1 MTTVLMI
8 HHQPDDIR
16 GIVEAR
22 FPDVTVGYA
31 AKPDEIGAQLEAL
44 KPEAVFSI
52 QDASL
57 PGKYH
62 HQAVTAPSVKWVQ
75 VGGSGYEQMQ
85 PFDPEKIVLTNSAG
99 VIARHLAQTVTGA
112 MIALNGH
119 FFRYRAQQQA
129 HDWAPIRFRPMAGQT
144 LLVVGLGQIGDWV
157 AKNAKALGMTVHAV
171 RRRQEP
177 VDHVD
182 QLFAPDDLMTALGDA
197 DVVSVHVRANN
208 ETRHMFNDAAFAA
221 MMPGSF
227 FLNTARGMVCDTQA
241 LIAALDRGHVA
252 GAYLDVFEEEPLPT
266 SHPLWDRD
274 DVFMMPH
281 SSDNIVGWETAFT
294 EFFADNLERW
304 RAGMPLVNTIQG

>member
-1 MTTVLMI
+1 MI

-16 GIVEAR
+16 GVVEAR

-31 AKPDEIGAQLEAL
+31 STVEAIGAQLDAL

-52 QDASL
+52 QDARL

-62 HQAVTAPSVKWVQ
+62 HQAVTAPSVQWVQ

-85 PFDPEKIVLTNSAG
+85 PYDPEKIVLTNSAG
-99 VIARHLAQTVTGA
+99 ILARHLAQTVTGA
-112 MIALNGH
+112 MIALNGN
-119 FFRYRAQQQA
+119 FFRYRAQQHA
-129 HDWAPIRFRPMAGQT
+129 HTWAPIRFRPLVGQT

-177 VDHVD
+177 VAHVD
-182 QLFAPDDLMTALGDA
+182 KLFAPEQLHAALGDA
-197 DVVSVHVRANN
+197 DVVSLHVRANDD
-208 ETRHMFNDAAFAA
+208 TRHMFSDAAFAA
-221 MMPGSF
+221 MKPGSF
-227 FLNTARGMVCDTQA
+227 FLNTARGMVCDTAA

-252 GAYLDVFEEEPLPT
+252 GAYLDVFEEEPLPAT
-266 SHPLWDRD
+266 HALWDRD
-274 DVFMMPH
+274 DVFIMPH
-281 SSDNIVGWETAFT
+281 SSDHIVGWETAFT

-304 RAGMPLVNTIQG
+304 CAGAPLVNTITG